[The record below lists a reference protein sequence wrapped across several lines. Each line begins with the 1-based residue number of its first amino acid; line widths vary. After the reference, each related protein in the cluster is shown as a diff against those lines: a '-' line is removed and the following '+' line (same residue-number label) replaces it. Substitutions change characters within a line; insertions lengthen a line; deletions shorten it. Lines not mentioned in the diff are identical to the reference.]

1 MSSAIATPTDVIKVR
16 MQAKATDGLGGLY
29 TVARNIYTT
38 EGIKGLWRGVCPT
51 AQRAALVAGVQL
63 PVYDWT
69 KAKLCGGPSALMQ
82 DGMWCHFFS
91 SMVAGFSAA
100 LASNPVDVIRTRLMV
115 QRRLSKLGGDKGA
128 AICTSAIHCGL
139 HTIRTEG
146 VTALFKGFVPSFARM
161 GPWNVIF
168 FVVYEKL
175 KALRP

>member
-1 MSSAIATPTDVIKVR
+1 MVWVVST
-16 MQAKATDGLGGLY
+16 L
-29 TVARNIYTT
+29 ARDIYTN
-38 EGIKGLWRGVCPT
+38 EGVRGLWCGVFPT

-69 KAKLCGGPSALMQ
+69 KAKLCGGPSALMK
-82 DGMWCHFFS
+82 DGMCCHFVT

-100 LASNPVDVIRTRLMV
+100 LASNHVDVIRTRLMV
-115 QRRLSKLGGDKGA
+115 QRRLSKLGGDNGA
-128 AICTSAIHCGL
+128 AIYTSAIHCGL
-139 HTIRTEG
+139 HTVRTEG
-146 VTALFKGFVPSFARM
+146 LTALFKGFVPSFARM